1 MRIPLTKFAFCEIWK
16 VFACKIS
23 AKSNFFLPK
32 TLDLL
37 FYLLC
42 RPDTFKER
50 SPVEIDIIS
59 EFSVL
64 KGVEIIKV

>member
-1 MRIPLTKFAFCEIWK
+1 M
-16 VFACKIS
+16 S

-37 FYLLC
+37 LYLLC
-42 RPDTFKER
+42 RPDTFKET